1 MPGNSKPRK
10 PGRRASPTVK
20 VFADDLVRLDD
31 EGQEYCPREGEW
43 VLLKRRFKM
52 KLLRVAGRL
61 ERLSES
67 AESVAELAEAF
78 DELAT
83 LLAGQ
88 AVSWSWS
95 DLEAEPDEEGNLPLL
110 PPPSAE
116 VLWELEQDELFWLME
131 KLMGATQA
139 SKN

>member
-10 PGRRASPTVK
+10 PKKRPSPTVK

-61 ERLSES
+61 ERLGEASD
-67 AESVAELAEAF
+67 SVAELAEAF
-78 DELAT
+78 DELAR

-88 AVSWSWS
+88 VVAWNWS
-95 DLEAEPDEEGNLPLL
+95 DLEAEPDAEDNQPLL
-110 PPPSAE
+110 PLPSAE

-131 KLMGATQA
+131 KLMAATQA
-139 SKN
+139 PKN